1 MTVPHYEERQRF
13 AMWVYV
19 LILVVM
25 VAVEVS
31 LFAAA
36 HAGDSNSQRLF
47 WPVTGVSAAVIVLT
61 LNWLCLT
68 THVSDDRLHVRLG
81 IILPIG
87 WKRIPLDETIEIR
100 SVKYRPLRDAG
111 GWGIRL
117 GRFEGSRC
125 WFYNA
130 RGDRGVFI
138 RTARRN
144 YIIGSQFP
152 EQLYD
157 ALTSGTSSGS
167 PADSS

>member
-1 MTVPHYEERQRF
+1 MTVPYYEERQRF

-19 LILVVM
+19 LTLAAM
-25 VAVEVS
+25 AAVEVS
-31 LFAAA
+31 LVAAG
-36 HAGDSNSQRLF
+36 HSGDSDSQRLF
-47 WPVTGVSAAVIVLT
+47 WPVTVANTAIFILI
-61 LNWLCLT
+61 LNWLYLT
-68 THVSDDRLHVRLG
+68 TRVSDDRLYIRLG

-87 WKRIPLDETIEIR
+87 WKRIPIDEMLEIR
-100 SVKYRPLRDAG
+100 SVQYRPVRDAG

-117 GRFEGSRC
+117 GRFEGSWC

-130 RGDRGVFI
+130 RGNRGVFI

-157 ALTSGTSSGS
+157 ALATAKSSRLS
-167 PADSS
+167 ANSS